1 MAVKKKLTKTMAKSR
16 NLYTRGLSQRLAGA
30 VWFQNKGQT
39 LVRELPAAVS
49 NPQTSAQMEQRAK
62 LANLVAAYRA
72 NQFWMHWGA
81 FQDKKETWSDYNAFV
96 SANQSIAPVYMTK
109 DAVAAGATV
118 VAPYVVS
125 SGSLPRVNCVINVD
139 TLISDIFVADDLSIT
154 DATPVNLLS
163 ESILGNN
170 NLVQEGDQI
179 SVIINIQQSTADV
192 PYITAR
198 AFEFIVN
205 TQDTR
210 TLAEIGLTG
219 VFVDEELGGNHCL
232 SVLMPSEQCAATI
245 ILSRETTSGLKVSS
259 QILVLTEAQE
269 TYLAAYR
276 TSSARTASFRSYGA
290 TGNDN
295 FLSGGYSEGSSEGV
309 SLPQQI
315 LSVDGKHAGA
325 YFGDWLS
332 DAQKTIVLAQ
342 PLTAEDVVTGTI
354 LGPNGDAAMSNIVV
368 DGTEVSAK
376 NPSIDVTTVST
387 VILVINGDA
396 VSITFSTESG
406 GGGEITE

>member
-1 MAVKKKLTKTMAKSR
+1 MAKSR

-96 SANQSIAPVYMTK
+96 SANQSIAPIYMTK
-109 DAVAAGATV
+109 DSVAAGATV

-125 SGSLPRVNCVINVD
+125 SGTLPRVNCVINVD
-139 TLISDIFVADDLSIT
+139 TLISDIFIDAELTIN
-154 DATPVNLLS
+154 DATPVNTLTS
-163 ESILGNN
+163 SILASN
-170 NLVQEGDQI
+170 NLLQEGDQI

-198 AFEFIVN
+198 AFELILD
-205 TQDTR
+205 TEDTR
-210 TLAEIGLTG
+210 TLAAIGLSG
-219 VFVDEELGGNHCL
+219 VFTDEILGGNHCL
-232 SVLMPSEQCAATI
+232 SVQLPSEQCAATI

-259 QILVLTEAQE
+259 QTLVMTEAQE
-269 TYLAAYR
+269 TYLSTYR
-276 TSSARTASFRSYGA
+276 TSAARSASFRSYGA
-290 TGNDN
+290 VGGQN
-295 FLSGGYSEGSSEGV
+295 FLSGGYSTESSEGV

-315 LSVDGKHAGA
+315 LSVNGKAAGQYLGTGTA
-325 YFGDWLS
+325 NNQTL
-332 DAQKTIVLAQ
+332 TIVMVQ
-342 PLTAEDVVTGTI
+342 PVSNGATVSAVVSPT
-354 LGPNGDAAMSNIVV
+354 DAYPTVSASVNSGNIVINTTSSGSGNAAAITAISV
-368 DGTEVSAK
+368 T
-376 NPSIDVTTVST
+376 IDEETFD
-387 VILVINGDA
+387 INFA
-396 VSITFSTESG
+396 ETSG
-406 GGGEITE
+406 GGGEIDE

>member
-1 MAVKKKLTKTMAKSR
+1 MAKSR

-49 NPQTSAQMEQRAK
+49 NPQTTSQMEQRAK

-81 FQDKKETWSDYNAFV
+81 FEGKKETWSDYNAFV

-109 DAVAAGATV
+109 DSVAAGATV

-139 TLISDIFVADDLSIT
+139 TLISDIFVDSELTIN
-154 DATPVNLLS
+154 DATPVNILS
-163 ESILGNN
+163 SSILASN
-170 NLVQEGDQI
+170 NLVQEGDQL

-198 AFEFIVN
+198 AFEFIVS
-205 TQDTR
+205 TTDER
-210 TLAEIGLTG
+210 TLADIGLGG
-219 VFVDEELGGNHCL
+219 VFISELLGGNHCL
-232 SVLMPSEQCAATI
+232 SVQLPSEQCAATI
-245 ILSRETTSGLKVSS
+245 ILSRDTSTGLKVSS
-259 QILVLTEAQE
+259 QTLIMTAAQE

-276 TSSARTASFRSYGA
+276 TASARTASFRSYGA
-290 TGNDN
+290 TGSQN
-295 FLSGGYSEGSSEGV
+295 FLSGGYSTESSEGV

-315 LSVDGKHAGA
+315 VSVNGKAAGQYLGTGIA
-325 YFGDWLS
+325 NSETLTVVMARPVASGATVSAVVS
-332 DAQKTIVLAQ
+332 DAQ
-342 PLTAEDVVTGTI
+342 
-354 LGPNGDAAMSNIVV
+354 GPASAYN
-368 DGTEVSAK
+368 EVST
-376 NPSIDVTTVST
+376 SVSSGN
-387 VILVINGDA
+387 VVINTSGSGA
-396 VSITFSTESG
+396 GNASVITAISVNIDGEAFEFNFAASAP
-406 GGGEITE
+406 EITD

>member
-1 MAVKKKLTKTMAKSR
+1 MAKSR

-109 DAVAAGATV
+109 DSVAAGATV

-125 SGSLPRVNCVINVD
+125 SGTLPRVNCVINVD
-139 TLISDIFVADDLSIT
+139 TLISDIFVDAELTIN
-154 DATPVNLLS
+154 DATPVNTLS
-163 ESILGNN
+163 SSILASN

-198 AFEFIVN
+198 AFEFIVS
-205 TQDTR
+205 TSDTR
-210 TLAEIGLTG
+210 TLQDIGLGG
-219 VFVDEELGGNHCL
+219 VFTDELLGGSHCL
-232 SVLMPSEQCAATI
+232 SVLLPSEQCAATI
-245 ILSRETTSGLKVSS
+245 ILSRDTTSGLKVSS
-259 QILVLTEAQE
+259 QTLVLTEAQE
-269 TYLAAYR
+269 TYLSSYR
-276 TSSARTASFRSYGA
+276 TPSARAASFRSYGA
-290 TGNDN
+290 AGSQN
-295 FLSGGYSEGSSEGV
+295 FLSGGYSNESSEGV

-315 LSVDGKHAGA
+315 LSVNSKAAGA
-325 YFGDWLS
+325 YFGELGDAGGTLS
-332 DAQKTIVLAQ
+332 VVLAR
-342 PLTAEDVVTGTI
+342 PADASSTANITYK
-354 LGPNGDAAMSNIVV
+354 LG
-368 DGTEVSAK
+368 E
-376 NPSIDVTTVST
+376 VTTSAEKPSTLVDATHISVSLADMGSSLAGVLT
-387 VILVINGDA
+387 KLAIIIDGETYEINFA
-396 VSITFSTESG
+396 ETAP
-406 GGGEITE
+406 EIDE

>member
-1 MAVKKKLTKTMAKSR
+1 MAKSR

-49 NPQTSAQMEQRAK
+49 NPQTTAQMEQRAK

-109 DAVAAGATV
+109 ESVAAGATV

-125 SGSLPRVNCVINVD
+125 SGTLPRVNCVINVD
-139 TLISDIFVADDLSIT
+139 VLISDIFVSEELTIN
-154 DATPVNLLS
+154 DATPVNVLS
-163 ESILGNN
+163 SSILANN
-170 NLVQEGDQI
+170 NLIQEGDQI

-198 AFEFIVN
+198 AFEFIVS
-205 TQDTR
+205 TTDER
-210 TLAEIGLTG
+210 TLADIGLGG
-219 VFVDEELGGNHCL
+219 VFTEELLGGSHCL
-232 SVLMPSEQCAATI
+232 SVLLPSEQCAATI

-259 QILVLTEAQE
+259 QTLVLTEAQE
-269 TYLAAYR
+269 TYLSAYR
-276 TSSARTASFRSYGA
+276 TSAARSASFRSYGA
-290 TGNDN
+290 VGGQN
-295 FLSGGYSEGSSEGV
+295 FLSGGYSTESSEGV

-315 LSVDGKHAGA
+315 VSVNGKAAGQ
-325 YFGDWLS
+325 YLG
-332 DAQKTIVLAQ
+332 
-342 PLTAEDVVTGTI
+342 TGTANNET
-354 LGPNGDAAMSNIVV
+354 LTVV
-368 DGTEVSAK
+368 MARPVESGATVSAVVSSSQGPATAY
-376 NPSIDVTTVST
+376 NSVST
-387 VILVINGDA
+387 SVSSGNVVINT
-396 VSITFSTESG
+396 SESG
-406 GGGEITE
+406 SGNAQVITAISVNIDGEAFEFNFAASAPEITD